1 MTRDRSHVM
10 SSLTRRR
17 FLQSSVGGAVGLTAW
32 LQGWPRLSAA
42 PAPKG
47 EPSGQMTWAVH
58 VTIAPTWFDPAEV
71 PGIVTPFML
80 LYALHDSMFK
90 PMPDNSMSPSL
101 ATTWQESPDGLTY
114 DFELRQGVTFHNG
127 DPFTA
132 EDVQYSFERYK
143 GTGNTLLKEKVKSV
157 EITNPHHIRFHLHQP
172 WPDFMTFY
180 GTLASGAGWIVP
192 KKYVEKVGSDE
203 FKKAPIGLGPYRLVD
218 NQPGVELVMEANT
231 KYWRKVPNIKRIV
244 FKSVPEPTTRLAM
257 LKNQEADV
265 AYALYGPL
273 AEEVNRDPSLK
284 LEPVV
289 IPSTQWISI
298 IDQNDPKSPW
308 ADKRVRLA
316 ANMAINRQ
324 AINEADTLGYSVLS
338 GSIIPRKLEFALP
351 LEPYTYDP
359 KRAKELLKEAG
370 FPNGFDAGECTT
382 DAVYASVIEAAVND
396 LAAVGIRGKVRAME
410 RAAMYAA
417 QSEKRIKNLTRQ
429 GSGAYGNAATRVEA
443 FMTSKGTLSFLK
455 DPQVDEW
462 YVQQA
467 VELDR
472 KKREAIL
479 HKIQQK
485 VYDEANFIPMWE
497 LGFLCA
503 SGPRVAVSGLG
514 LISVFIYSAPYEDV
528 RLKG

>member
-1 MTRDRSHVM
+1 
-10 SSLTRRR
+10 
-17 FLQSSVGGAVGLTAW
+17 
-32 LQGWPRLSAA
+32 
-42 PAPKG
+42 
-47 EPSGQMTWAVH
+47 MTWAVH
-58 VTIAPTWFDPAEV
+58 VTIAPTWFDPAET

-80 LYALHDSMFK
+80 MYALHDAMFK
-90 PMPDNSMSPSL
+90 PMPDNSMAPSL
-101 ATTWQESPDGLTY
+101 ATGWQQSPDGLTY
-114 DFELRQGVTFHNG
+114 DFALRQGVEFHNG

-132 EDVQYSFERYK
+132 EDVQFSFERYK
-143 GTGNTLLKEKVKSV
+143 GTGNALLKEKVKAV
-157 EITNPHHIRFHLHQP
+157 EIVDPHHIRFRLHEP

-180 GTLASGAGWIVP
+180 ATLASGAGWIVP
-192 KKYVEKVGSDE
+192 RKYIEKVGNEE
-203 FKKAPIGLGPYRLVD
+203 FKRTPIGLGPYRFVEH
-218 NQPGVELVMEANT
+218 QPGVELVLEANA
-231 KYWRKVPNIKRIV
+231 KYWRKSPHVKRLV
-244 FKSVPEPTTRLAM
+244 LRSVPEATTRLAM
-257 LKNQEADV
+257 LKKQEADV

-273 AEEVNRDPSLK
+273 AEEVQRDPRLK

-298 IDQNDPKSPW
+298 VDQYDPKSPW

-338 GSIIPRKLEFALP
+338 GSIIPRKFDFALP
-351 LEPYTYDP
+351 LESYSYDP

-370 FPNGFDAGECTT
+370 YPNGFDAGECST
-382 DAVYASVIEAAVND
+382 DSVYANVIEAVVND
-396 LAAVGIRGKVRAME
+396 LTVVGIRAKVRAME

-417 QSEKRIKNLTRQ
+417 QGEKRLKHLTRQ

-443 FMTSKGTLSFLK
+443 FMTSHGSLSFLK
-455 DPQVDEW
+455 DPEIDAW
-462 YVQQA
+462 YAQQA

-472 KKREAIL
+472 QKREAIL

-528 RLKG
+528 QLKA

>member
-1 MTRDRSHVM
+1 MPYDPPHM
-10 SSLTRRR
+10 KDSLTRRR
-17 FLQSSVGGAVGLTAW
+17 FLQGSVGGAVGLTAW

-42 PAPKG
+42 PAAKN

-80 LYALHDSMFK
+80 LYALHDGMFK
-90 PMPDNSMSPSL
+90 PMPDNMMAPSL
-101 ATTWQESPDGLTY
+101 ATKWHESPDGLTY

-132 EDVQYSFERYK
+132 EDVQFSFERYK
-143 GTGNTLLKEKVKSV
+143 GTANAQLKEKVKAV
-157 EITNPHHIRFHLHQP
+157 EIVNPHHVRFRLQEP

-192 KKYVEKVGSDE
+192 KKYTEKVGNDE
-203 FKKAPIGLGPYRLVD
+203 FKKNPIGLGPYRLVD
-218 NQPGVELVMEANT
+218 NQAGVELVLEANT
-231 KYWRKVPNIKRIV
+231 KYWRKVPNVKRII

-257 LKNQEADV
+257 LKRQEADV

-273 AEEVNRDPSLK
+273 AEEVKRDPSLK

-289 IPSTQWISI
+289 IPSTQWVSI
-298 IDQNDPKSPW
+298 VDQYDPKSPW

-370 FPNGFDAGECTT
+370 YANGFDAGECST
-382 DAVYASVIEAAVND
+382 DSVYANVIEAVVND
-396 LAAVGIRGKVRAME
+396 LSVVGIRSKVRAME

-417 QSEKRIKNLTRQ
+417 QSEKRLKNLTRQ
-429 GSGAYGNAATRVEA
+429 GSGAYGNAASRVDA
-443 FMTSKGTLSFLK
+443 FMTSNGSLSFLK

-462 YVQQA
+462 YAQQA

-485 VYDEANFIPMWE
+485 VYDEANFIPLWE

-503 SGPRVAVSGLG
+503 SGPRVTVSGLG

-528 RLKG
+528 QIKA

>member
-1 MTRDRSHVM
+1 
-10 SSLTRRR
+10 
-17 FLQSSVGGAVGLTAW
+17 
-32 LQGWPRLSAA
+32 
-42 PAPKG
+42 
-47 EPSGQMTWAVH
+47 
-58 VTIAPTWFDPAEV
+58 
-71 PGIVTPFML
+71 
-80 LYALHDSMFK
+80 
-90 PMPDNSMSPSL
+90 
-101 ATTWQESPDGLTY
+101 LTY

-132 EDVQYSFERYK
+132 EDVQFSFERYK
-143 GTGNTLLKEKVKSV
+143 GTANVMLKEKVKTV
-157 EITNPHHIRFHLHQP
+157 EIVNPHHVRFRLQEP

-192 KKYVEKVGSDE
+192 KKYIEKVGNDE
-203 FKKAPIGLGPYRLVD
+203 FKKNPIGLGPYRLVD
-218 NQPGVELVMEANT
+218 NQAGVELVLEANT
-231 KYWRKVPNIKRIV
+231 KYWRKVPNIKRII

-257 LKNQEADV
+257 LKRNEADV

-273 AEEVNRDPSLK
+273 AEEVKRDPSLK

-289 IPSTQWISI
+289 IPSTQWVSI
-298 IDQNDPKSPW
+298 IDQYDPKSPW

-324 AINEADTLGYSVLS
+324 AINEADTLGYSVVS
-338 GSIIPRKLEFALP
+338 GSIIPRKFDFALP

-370 FPNGFDAGECTT
+370 YANGFEAGECST
-382 DAVYASVIEAAVND
+382 DSVYANVIEAVVND
-396 LAAVGIRGKVRAME
+396 LSVVGIRSKVRAME

-417 QSEKRIKNLTRQ
+417 QSEKNVKHMTRQ
-429 GSGAYGNAATRVEA
+429 GSGAYGNAASRVEA
-443 FMTSKGTLSFLK
+443 FMTSKGSLSFLK
-455 DPQVDEW
+455 DPQIDEW

-472 KKREAIL
+472 KKRETIL

-485 VYDEANFIPMWE
+485 VYDEANFIPLWE

-528 RLKG
+528 QLKA